1 MVGAMA
7 STLLNQMRMKFSACL
22 FLLIGLCVEIHALDL
37 NEEARKAIEGL
48 SKQLQKSKI
57 IKVGPRLFNREVTPL
72 MWPKPGERWIGLVG
86 DSSITGAASHPEFHA
101 TIIGVLDSAM
111 KHLNPKEEVLSP
123 IRVMYT
129 TEEFKEA
136 EHRGRAFE
144 LNLQSDLSQKIDTEE
159 YSFGYMLG
167 RTLGLSADQIVI
179 AAQDGAKVSSMYKQM
194 LRLLAVGSPTL
205 PPLILVSYV
214 ANDLCSP
221 KVFSESVEKF
231 RTDYAKDVNFQFDRI
246 AQMPPASGGTRI
258 FIIQPLDL
266 ANVLANPDL
275 LSQKVPL
282 ESHKDVS
289 CEELR
294 SGKFGNDFTKLMQN
308 SLRGQ
313 CSALFNLT
321 DNPGRHLAQTRE
333 LQSIQTQV
341 LREAIENFNNRSD
354 LRIKMILA
362 TSPQSIHFTA
372 GDLANDCFHP
382 SPKGAAKVATQLRAN
397 ELKNEK

>member
-7 STLLNQMRMKFSACL
+7 STLLNETRMKFSACL
-22 FLLIGLCVEIHALDL
+22 FLLIALCVEIHALDL
-37 NEEARKAIEGL
+37 NDEARKAMEGL

-57 IKVGPRLFNREVTPL
+57 VKVGPRLFNREVTPQ
-72 MWPKPGERWIGLVG
+72 MWPKPGEQWIGLVG
-86 DSSITGAASHPEFHA
+86 DSSITGAASHPQFHA
-101 TIIGVLDSAM
+101 TLIGVLDSAT
-111 KHLNPKEEVLSP
+111 KHLNPKEEAFSP

-136 EHRGRAFE
+136 ERRGRALE

-159 YSFGYMLG
+159 YSFGYVLG

-179 AAQDGAKVSSMYKQM
+179 AAQDGAKVGSMYKQM

-205 PPLILVSYV
+205 PPLILVSYI

-231 RTDYAKDVNFQFDRI
+231 RAGYAKDVNFQFDRI
-246 AQMPPASGGTRI
+246 AQLPPASGGTRI
-258 FIIQPLDL
+258 FIMQPLDL
-266 ANVLANPDL
+266 ANLLANPDL

-294 SGKFGNDFTKLMQN
+294 SGKFSNDFTKLMQN
-308 SLRGQ
+308 SLRGE
-313 CSALFNLT
+313 CNGLFNLT
-321 DNPGRHLAQTRE
+321 DNPDRHLAQTRE
-333 LQSIQTQV
+333 LQGSQTQV
-341 LREAIENFNNRSD
+341 LREAIENFNNRTD
-354 LRIKMILA
+354 LRIKMTLA

-382 SPKGAAKVATQLRAN
+382 GPKGATKIAIHLRAN
-397 ELKNEK
+397 EFKNEK